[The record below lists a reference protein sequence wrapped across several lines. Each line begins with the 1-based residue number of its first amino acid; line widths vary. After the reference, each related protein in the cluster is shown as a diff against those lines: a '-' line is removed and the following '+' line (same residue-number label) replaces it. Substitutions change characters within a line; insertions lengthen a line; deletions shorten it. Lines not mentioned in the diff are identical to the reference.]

1 MFKTI
6 HKMKARDNR
15 GFTLVELLIVI
26 AIIAILAAIAIPQ
39 FAKYR
44 ARGIASTQNSDAKNI
59 FTACTAYFADDP
71 SRTTCDEAAATSAG
85 YVKSSGITVTG
96 SIGSDRSG
104 SFTISHSSGTTTD
117 AIIDGAGALTPAV
130 PN

>member
-6 HKMKARDNR
+6 HRMKKGDSK

-44 ARGIASTQNSDAKNI
+44 ARGIASTQNSDAKNL
-59 FTACTAYFADDP
+59 FTACTAFFADDP
-71 SRTTCDEAAATSAG
+71 SRTSCDEANATAAG
-85 YVKSSGITVTG
+85 YVKSSGITVSG

-104 SFTISHSSGTTTD
+104 SFTVTHSSGTTSSAT
-117 AIIDGAGALTPAV
+117 IDGAGALTPAA
-130 PN
+130 PL